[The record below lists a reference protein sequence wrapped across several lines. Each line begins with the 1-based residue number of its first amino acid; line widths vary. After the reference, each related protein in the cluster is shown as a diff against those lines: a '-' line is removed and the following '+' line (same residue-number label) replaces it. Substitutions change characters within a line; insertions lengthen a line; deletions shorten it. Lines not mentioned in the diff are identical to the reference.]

1 MLDPKLLDQ
10 IIDVAAKAAYKSS
23 LLKGKGDKNAADQAA
38 VDAMRTELNNM
49 NIYGKVVIGEGEMDE
64 APMLYI
70 GEILGKTKE
79 PKIDIAVDPLDGTK
93 LAANNQPNAIS
104 VISISE
110 EGQLLQA
117 PDTYMDKISVGP
129 NLPENIVDLDEDI
142 KKNIEN
148 LAKAKNKNVKDI
160 CICML
165 DRDRHK
171 HFIDGAK
178 SLGSKLKLISDGDV
192 AGSIFSALKNSE
204 VDMYVGIGGAPEGV
218 LAASAIKC
226 LGGQFQARLKIED
239 DDEVTRAKKLGIT
252 DFKKKYFLND
262 IVKGDVIFCSSG
274 VTDGELVSGIKIDD
288 NKYHSE
294 TFALHYSQ
302 KFFKKV
308 KKLTIYEQS
317 LCSRKRVGIKRF

>member
-10 IIDVAAKAAYKSS
+10 IIEVASKAAYKSS
-23 LLKGKGDKNAADQAA
+23 LIKGKGDKNAADLAA

-49 NIYGKVVIGEGEMDE
+49 NICGKVVIGEGEMDE

-129 NLPENIVDLDEDI
+129 NLPDNIVDLDEDI

-165 DRDRHK
+165 ERDRHK
-171 HFIDGAK
+171 HYIDGAK

-288 NKYHSE
+288 YKYHSE

-308 KKLTIYEQS
+308 NKTYDI
-317 LCSRKRVGIKRF
+317 